1 MFDPQKINENK
12 EAFFLYVDAN
22 GERSAQS
29 VIRVTER
36 EGFVQGY
43 SLSCRGFRTFRK
55 DRILRMFDSEPA
67 LNEAFNEWNDELP
80 QISSDYIP
88 PPSHPSLLPFPK
100 KSASKDKLS
109 ICFTGFKQSDRKRL
123 TEIAVN
129 NNFDVKMGVS
139 KYLFILCVGDNK
151 GWKKVQKANDYGA
164 LILSEGQFLSFID
177 TGEIPY
183 KSENISD
190 TYQQNIEKDAEVWQR
205 MVENFSLT
213 VRTARE
219 PRRST
224 ALIAKFSD
232 GFAVGWR
239 FAVKESF
246 KEALDIRLTKF
257 TYGGYIYEAWTQ
269 GSSYQ
274 FHQGDVFYS
283 DRSGYGSYSEFLQRD
298 DAVVL
303 QVKYECFSGYD
314 TVSLFDGFFS
324 GELSVNGRIEPRIVE
339 RLPVLVESQIY
350 DPGKII
356 IDVFIPNKKRKLEL
370 FNELSMNQDDF
381 IYLLQSG
388 CYWRKKKG
396 ERPELINIFD
406 AIKNA

>member
-1 MFDPQKINENK
+1 MFDPQKVNENK
-12 EAFFLYVDAN
+12 EAFFLYVNAS
-22 GERSAQS
+22 GELSTQS
-29 VIRVTER
+29 VIRVVER

-43 SLSCRGFRTFRK
+43 SLSRRGFRTFRK
-55 DRILRMFDSEPA
+55 DRILRMFDSEAA
-67 LNEAFNEWNDELP
+67 LNEAFNAWNDELP
-80 QISSDYIP
+80 LTSSDYIP
-88 PPSHPSLLPFPK
+88 PK
-100 KSASKDKLS
+100 KSTSKNKFS
-109 ICFTGFKQSDRKRL
+109 ICFTGFKQSDRARL
-123 TEIAVN
+123 TEIAIN
-129 NNFDVKMGVS
+129 NNFDVKMDVS
-139 KYLFILCVGDNK
+139 KSLFILCVGDNK
-151 GWKKVQKANDYGA
+151 GWRKVQKANDYGA

-183 KSENISD
+183 KSEDIGD
-190 TYQQNIEKDAEVWQR
+190 AYQQNIEKDVEAWQR
-205 MVENFSLT
+205 MVEEFSLT
-213 VRTARE
+213 VRTVRE

-224 ALIAKFSD
+224 ALIANFSD

-239 FAVKESF
+239 FAVKEVF
-246 KEALDIRLTKF
+246 KEALDIRLTKV
-257 TYGGYIYEAWTQ
+257 TYGDYIYEVWTQ

-314 TVSLFDGFFS
+314 TVSLFDGSFS

-339 RLPVLVESQIY
+339 RLPVLVESQTY

-356 IDVFIPNKKRKLEL
+356 VDVFIPNEKRNKLKL
-370 FNELSMNQDDF
+370 FGELSMNQDDF

-388 CYWRKKKG
+388 CYWQKKKG

-406 AIKNA
+406 AIKNM